1 MEEGIDMITDT
12 SNRGA
17 RIRNGLGGAI
27 RANQV
32 PLALIGLG
40 TAWLLANNTGLAE
53 RVAQDERFQA
63 ARRRIGEVA
72 GNLLNGGDAATESDA
87 GQGGQVVG
95 LSGEPHG
102 VDRTDGWVHQAA
114 GAARGAISS
123 VRDAGAAVLDRASKY
138 TDYAGDA
145 GGRAKR
151 VGGELVQNLKQDPW
165 LIGVAGMVAGAAL
178 AALLPPSKLE
188 QKYSGEARDELW
200 NKAVELSH
208 EAARCV
214 RDLAASTARASKHS
228 APEC

>member
-1 MEEGIDMITDT
+1 MEEGIDMITDN

-17 RIRNGLGGAI
+17 RVRNGLGRAM

-40 TAWLLANNTGLAE
+40 TAWLLANNKGLAE

-123 VRDAGAAVLDRASKY
+123 VRDAGTAVLDRTTKY
-138 TDYAGDA
+138 TEYAGDA
-145 GGRAKR
+145 G
-151 VGGELVQNLKQDPW
+151 
-165 LIGVAGMVAGAAL
+165 
-178 AALLPPSKLE
+178 PS
-188 QKYSGEARDELW
+188 
-200 NKAVELSH
+200 
-208 EAARCV
+208 
-214 RDLAASTARASKHS
+214 
-228 APEC
+228 

>member
-17 RIRNGLGGAI
+17 RVRNGLGGAM

-40 TAWLLANNTGLAE
+40 TAWLLANNTGLAD
-53 RVAQDERFQA
+53 VAQDERFQA

-72 GNLLNGGDAATESDA
+72 DSLLIGGNVATESDA
-87 GQGGQVVG
+87 DRGGQVVG
-95 LSGEPHG
+95 LGGEPHG

-123 VRDAGAAVLDRASKY
+123 VRDAGNAVLDRASKY

-228 APEC
+228 AAEC